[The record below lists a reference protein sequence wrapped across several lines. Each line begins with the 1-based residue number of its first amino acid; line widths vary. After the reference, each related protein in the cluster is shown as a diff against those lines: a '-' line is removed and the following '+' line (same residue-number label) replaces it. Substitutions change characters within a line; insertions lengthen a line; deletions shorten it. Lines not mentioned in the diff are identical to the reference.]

1 MQLLATA
8 DTDGLAVAVAS
19 TESFTNGQTVSST
32 GGVLDVPSAEQVA
45 GGTLLPAVRVGG
57 DVFLQRGGK
66 TSGLIRLLP
75 WEHQWCHRFW
85 LLLWQHL
92 RFQRH
97 GLSLGV
103 ADQEGQ
109 GAKEQSELHV
119 ESLED

>member
-8 DTDGLAVAVAS
+8 NADGLVVAVSS
-19 TESFTNGQTVSST
+19 TESFTNGQTVGST
-32 GGVLDVPSAEQVA
+32 GGVVDVPGAEQVA

-57 DVFLQRGGK
+57 DVFLQCGK
-66 TSGLIRLLP
+66 ASGLIRLLP
-75 WEHQWCHRFW
+75 WEHQWCHIFW
-85 LLLWQHL
+85 LFLREHLWL
-92 RFQRH
+92 QRH

-109 GAKEQSELHV
+109 GAKEQGELHV